1 MPSITRSDNLD
12 RLGELFDVLQRKIAR
27 EGLLGHY
34 DLNTEIEYVFRD
46 LLNAAYG
53 WDLENANAVFGK
65 NQEAFDLSSKS
76 GEICVQVTTTQTA
89 AKIRKTLGKFIPN
102 YRDRFKRLVFIYPV
116 QAVGKCRAD
125 FDKELQGYDF
135 QADRDRLCF
144 GDLLRQA
151 QQMTAAGQSEFLKLV
166 LKEVGPLAPGLRLG
180 TEPSVSFLIAVIS
193 HMANFGSP
201 EEMPRYDS
209 HPDADRKLARFQE
222 HAGFLKR
229 QFTQN
234 RAYYVPVQQ
243 ARDAVGIDAAHA
255 PRIGL
260 WLRKNSID
268 LLEAHGYD
276 AKTAFRSL
284 VDRLLTETHQRGCDA
299 DVTAVSYLLADEFF
313 RCNVFPNPDEE

>member
-1 MPSITRSDNLD
+1 MPSITRSDNLA
-12 RLGELFDVLQRKIAR
+12 RLGELFDVLERKIAR
-27 EGLLGHY
+27 EGFLGHY

-53 WDLENANAVFGK
+53 WDLENANDVFGK

-76 GEICVQVTTTQTA
+76 GAVCVQVTTTQGT
-89 AKIRKTLGKFIPN
+89 AKIRKTIRKFIPD
-102 YRDRFKRLVFIYPV
+102 YRERFKRLVFVYPV
-116 QAVGKCRAD
+116 MTPSRSRTSFED
-125 FDKELQGYDF
+125 DLQGYDF
-135 QADRDRLCF
+135 KPNRDLLCF
-144 GDLLRQA
+144 ADLHKQA
-151 QQMTAAGQSEFLKLV
+151 QQMTAAKQTKFLELV
-166 LKEVGPLAPGLRLG
+166 LKELGPLAPGLRLG
-180 TEPSVSFLIAVIS
+180 TEPSVDLLIAVIS
-193 HMANFGSP
+193 HMANSGSP
-201 EEMPRYDS
+201 EEVPRYDS
-209 HPDADRKLARFQE
+209 RPDADRKLARFQE

-268 LLEAHGYD
+268 LLDEHDD
-276 AKTAFRSL
+276 AKAAFQAL
-284 VDRLLTETHQRGCDA
+284 VDRLLTETHQRGRDA